1 MAVRLSGTDTPA
13 YLVSDDADIDN
24 GRTIVWRKYKV
35 LTANSGVVKI
45 TVADLAPPDPLVP
58 CGLASINVQC
68 DDGVAEITWTFRK
81 EWDGGGGV
89 GATSVPQTTYE
100 LQGSTAQEPIT
111 SHPKYKDLYE
121 KYAITERDGEPVWM
135 EKDPDGTSQA
145 TGLSTSG
152 AVISGV
158 SPLYG
163 VRDYIAAQAVYRY
176 TKYYTS
182 RGGIPSDLVS
192 KVGKIDTPTGL
203 AAAGAT
209 GRWLR
214 CGVSMRQM
222 GDAFQVTISW
232 MASQS
237 STNLW
242 KAEIYG

>member
-13 YLVSDDADIDN
+13 YLVSDDSDIDN

-35 LTANSGVVKI
+35 LVANNGVVKV
-45 TVADLAPPDPLVP
+45 TAADLAPPDPLVP

-68 DDGVAEITWTFRK
+68 DDGVAEITWTFRA
-81 EWDGGGGV
+81 EFGGGGGLPQ
-89 GATSVPQTTYE
+89 GAPQTTYE

-135 EKDPDGTSQA
+135 EKDPDATSQT

-152 AVISGV
+152 DAISGV

-176 TKYYTS
+176 TRYYTS
-182 RGGIPSDLVS
+182 RGGIPSDLAK

-203 AAAGAT
+203 SDAGTT

-237 STNLW
+237 DKNLW